1 MEDVSPQEAEEMER
15 CFASDE
21 MDFEGA
27 ELGHPNGVR
36 TNGEGG
42 AEGDCMVVDGD
53 DELLLRD
60 LSQG

>member
-21 MDFEGA
+21 MDAEGA
-27 ELGHPNGVR
+27 ELGEADGATTGR
-36 TNGEGG
+36 GGGE
-42 AEGDCMVVDGD
+42 AMIVDGD
-53 DELLLRD
+53 DEMLLRD